1 MTLSEAQGLG
11 VEFLNLGKIFGSKES
26 QVVVLQE
33 INLSV
38 APGEFVCVIGH
49 SGCGKS
55 TLLNTLSG
63 FEKASSG
70 SVLVGDIPVQSPG
83 PDRMVVFQNYS
94 LLPWKSAL
102 NNVALG
108 LRAISPN
115 DSKKKILADAD
126 AMLEIVGLGDSIH
139 LFPNELSGGM
149 RQRVAIARAM
159 AIKPPVLILDEPFGA
174 LDPITKEE
182 LQDILQKNCLS
193 KSGNKDELIC
203 RYRKFI
209 ICKKW
214 TDKKLKKL
222 SITQMINLFSKDD
235 LQLILENKNLPISG
249 NKEELIIKIRNSLKK
264 KNDGK
269 KGKKFSISNLKLKKL
284 FENKKIIDLTVE
296 ELLEINRERGLNL
309 PRNKIELLKILII
322 YLKNN

>member
-115 DSKKKILADAD
+115 DSK
-126 AMLEIVGLGDSIH
+126 
-139 LFPNELSGGM
+139 
-149 RQRVAIARAM
+149 
-159 AIKPPVLILDEPFGA
+159 
-174 LDPITKEE
+174 
-182 LQDILQKNCLS
+182 
-193 KSGNKDELIC
+193 
-203 RYRKFI
+203 
-209 ICKKW
+209 
-214 TDKKLKKL
+214 
-222 SITQMINLFSKDD
+222 
-235 LQLILENKNLPISG
+235 
-249 NKEELIIKIRNSLKK
+249 
-264 KNDGK
+264 
-269 KGKKFSISNLKLKKL
+269 
-284 FENKKIIDLTVE
+284 
-296 ELLEINRERGLNL
+296 
-309 PRNKIELLKILII
+309 
-322 YLKNN
+322 